1 MKNDVQKISACRANV
16 FVEATA
22 EEIDPVFKSV
32 RASFTKQVKIP
43 GFRPGKAPWAVIE
56 KQYSEAIKE
65 ETAKQVT
72 RKLMDAVQE
81 AKLKVATVVNVEGY
95 KAEIGAGASATIVLD
110 LEPEFDLPEVSSWNV
125 KKMDAEVSDDEVTAK
140 IDEVRQMM
148 STFAEATADDVATE
162 NDILAIDFTSDLNPE
177 GISEAAQRYVS
188 DKNYW
193 TQIREDAFLPGLKA
207 ALTGKKLGETVTFAS
222 TFPEDYAIPEVAGK
236 TINYTVTL
244 STLRKHK
251 AATDEELIS
260 RHEVKSMD
268 ELRDMA
274 KKFLG
279 DTKKAQEEARVK
291 AEINNAIAAWATFE
305 LPERIVEERIYDVLA
320 TDNTKPL
327 ETFKNDHEGLLKSD
341 IYANAKKQA
350 TDRLHVT
357 YTLEKLADVREV
369 KLSNEEFEAA
379 LNRLASHVGMDKNK
393 LIQRLIDNGRMNDF
407 LSQERADKM
416 LTILSA
422 ECAVL

>member
-16 FVEATA
+16 TVEATA
-22 EEIDPVFKSV
+22 EEIDPIFKSV
-32 RASFTKQVKIP
+32 RASFTKQVKLP
-43 GFRPGKAPWAVIE
+43 GFRPGKAPWAAIE
-56 KQYSEAIKE
+56 KQYGDAIKE

-81 AKLKVATVVNVEGY
+81 AKLKVATVVTIEDY
-95 KAEIGAGASATIVLD
+95 KAEPGAGASAKIVLD
-110 LEPEFDLPEVSSWNV
+110 LEPEFDLPEVSTWNV
-125 KKMDAEVSDDEVTAK
+125 KKMETEISDDEVTAK
-140 IDEVRQMM
+140 IAEVRQMM
-148 STFAEATADDVATE
+148 STFAEATADDVASE
-162 NDILAIDFTSDLNPE
+162 EDILAIDFTSDLNPE
-177 GISEAAQRYVS
+177 GLSDAAKRYVS
-188 DKNYW
+188 DTNYW
-193 TQIREDAFLPGLKA
+193 TQIREDAFIPGLKA
-207 ALTGKKLGETVTFAS
+207 ALTGKKLGETVEFAS

-236 TINYTVTL
+236 TVNYKVTL
-244 STLRKHK
+244 STLRKLK
-251 AATDEELIS
+251 PATDEELVS

-279 DTKKAQEEARVK
+279 DTKKAQEAARVK

-305 LPERIVEERIYDVLA
+305 LPERILDERIYDVLA

-341 IYANAKKQA
+341 VYANAKKQA

-357 YTLEKLADVREV
+357 YTLEKLADAREV
-369 KLSNEEFEAA
+369 KLSNEEFEGA
-379 LNRLASHVGMDKNK
+379 LDRLASHVGMDKKK
-393 LIQRLIDNGRMNDF
+393 LVQRLLDNGRMNDF
-407 LSQERADKM
+407 LSQERSDKM
-416 LTILSA
+416 LSLLVD

>member
-1 MKNDVQKISACRANV
+1 
-16 FVEATA
+16 
-22 EEIDPVFKSV
+22 
-32 RASFTKQVKIP
+32 
-43 GFRPGKAPWAVIE
+43 
-56 KQYSEAIKE
+56 
-65 ETAKQVT
+65 
-72 RKLMDAVQE
+72 
-81 AKLKVATVVNVEGY
+81 
-95 KAEIGAGASATIVLD
+95 
-110 LEPEFDLPEVSSWNV
+110 
-125 KKMDAEVSDDEVTAK
+125 
-140 IDEVRQMM
+140 
-148 STFAEATADDVATE
+148 
-162 NDILAIDFTSDLNPE
+162 
-177 GISEAAQRYVS
+177 
-188 DKNYW
+188 
-193 TQIREDAFLPGLKA
+193 
-207 ALTGKKLGETVTFAS
+207 
-222 TFPEDYAIPEVAGK
+222 
-236 TINYTVTL
+236 
-244 STLRKHK
+244 
-251 AATDEELIS
+251 
-260 RHEVKSMD
+260 
-268 ELRDMA
+268 MA
-274 KKFLG
+274 KKSLG

-320 TDNTKPL
+320 TDSTKPL

>member
-177 GISEAAQRYVS
+177 GLSEAAQRYVS

-320 TDNTKPL
+320 TDSTKPL

>member
-110 LEPEFDLPEVSSWNV
+110 LEPEFDLPEVSSWDV

-177 GISEAAQRYVS
+177 GLSEAAQRYVS